1 MVVFLL
7 MVNSLLHRQ
16 LICARVNEHYYKG
29 TTISAS
35 TLHKLLSQIYILN
48 CISTTANLATSFIC
62 FNIIILFVL
71 VA

>member
-16 LICARVNEHYYKG
+16 LICARVNEHYYRG

-35 TLHKLLSQIYILN
+35 TSVAQTIKPNIY
-48 CISTTANLATSFIC
+48 T
-62 FNIIILFVL
+62 
-71 VA
+71 